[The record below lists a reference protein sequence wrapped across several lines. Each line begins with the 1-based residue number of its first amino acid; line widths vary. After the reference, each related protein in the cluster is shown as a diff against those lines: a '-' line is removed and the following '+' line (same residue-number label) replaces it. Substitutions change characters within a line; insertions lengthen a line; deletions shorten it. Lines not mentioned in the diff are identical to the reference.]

1 MSTVC
6 ISTCQ
11 VQQDPVVGSVGVG
24 QVGSG
29 LLLQSVQIVHTEER
43 GLVSWGQRAG
53 YGGGS

>member
-11 VQQDPVVGSVGVG
+11 VQQAPVVGSVGVG

-43 GLVSWGQRAG
+43 GMVSWGQRAG
-53 YGGGS
+53 YGGGG